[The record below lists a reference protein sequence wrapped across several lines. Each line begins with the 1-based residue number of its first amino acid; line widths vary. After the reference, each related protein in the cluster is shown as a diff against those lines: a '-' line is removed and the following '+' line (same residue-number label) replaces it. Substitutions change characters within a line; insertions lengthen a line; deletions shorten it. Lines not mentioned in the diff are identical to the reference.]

1 MNLKFYSTTGNGTKF
16 KRITTVEIDTGH
28 EIIEG
33 AAACHINDNDDK
45 LLGQKAALTNAVR
58 EIPREMRK
66 LIWKEFLN
74 RSRRARDLGGDN

>member
-16 KRITTVEIDTGH
+16 KRITTVEIDTGQ
-28 EIIEG
+28 EMIVG
-33 AAACHINDNDDK
+33 AAACHINDNDNK

-58 EIPREMRK
+58 EIPRPMRK

-74 RSRRARDLGGDN
+74 RSRRARELNGQ